1 MVLYKP
7 FPHNTLRKS
16 PMKKTYYK
24 VVKYDFVS
32 ARSPQQVQYR
42 VGEFVTSKFRGTPL
56 CVFDT
61 LENAKYFREYSY
73 EYHYEYIYECEV
85 KGIYRKPWIPYYNW
99 SNKALEN
106 ISCSNFLSIISD
118 RIKRHKKISHLVHTD
133 LPQGTVCVREVKL
146 LRKVG

>member
-24 VVKYDFVS
+24 VVKHYFVS
-32 ARSPQQVQYR
+32 ARSPQQVQYK
-42 VGEFVTSKFRGTPL
+42 VGEFVKSKYEGTPL

-61 LENAKYFREYSY
+61 LKNAKRFREYPF
-73 EYHYEYIYECEV
+73 EHIYECEV

-106 ISCSNFLSIISD
+106 ISCRNFLSIISD
-118 RIKRHKKISHLVHTD
+118 RIKRHKKISHLVHTQ

-146 LRKVG
+146 LRKVD